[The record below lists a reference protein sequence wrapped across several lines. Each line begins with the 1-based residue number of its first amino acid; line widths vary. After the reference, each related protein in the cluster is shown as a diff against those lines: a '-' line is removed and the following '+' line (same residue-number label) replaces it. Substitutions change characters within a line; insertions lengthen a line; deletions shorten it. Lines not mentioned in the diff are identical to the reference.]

1 MPRKG
6 EHVRGVLQTRQGVRR
21 RGIAA
26 LARPAP
32 RTGRPAPSRGAEP
45 ARPIGYNRAI
55 TPSASGP
62 GCALWRILILPPIL
76 PTPAL
81 PMKPEKNPASP
92 AAEAPVVSNFIRS
105 IIDEDNRNGKWG
117 GRVETR
123 FPPEPN
129 GYLHYGHAKSICL
142 NFGLAEA
149 YGGVCHMRFDDT
161 NPEKEEQEY
170 VDAILEA
177 VHWLG
182 FEWGEHLYFASDYFD
197 RMHDCAISLI
207 QAGKAYVDSQS
218 AEEMRANRGTLTEAG
233 KDSPYRNRSVAEN
246 LDLFARMRAG
256 EFAEGTHILRA
267 RIDMASPNINL
278 RDPAIYRIRHAT
290 HHRTGDAWCIYPM
303 YTFAHPIEDAIENIT
318 HSVCTLEFED
328 QRPFYDWLLDAL
340 ATEGR
345 FPRPLPQQIE
355 FARLNLTYVV
365 LSKRKLIQLVNEG
378 HVDGWDDPRLPTLVG
393 ARRRGFTATGFRRF
407 AERIGVS
414 KADSWIDMSV
424 LEECMRDD
432 LNEAAERRVA
442 VLDPLKLVLT
452 NYAEGE
458 SELCQAPNHPL
469 KPELGKRDMPFSRE
483 LWIEREDFMEEPVK
497 GFHRL
502 YPGNMVRLR
511 YGFVVRCTG
520 CEKDADGTITA
531 VLAEYMPDSKSGTPG
546 ADNYKVKGNLHWVSV
561 AHGYEAEVRI
571 YDRLFAHPHP
581 GQRREG
587 DAPDFERDFLTDINP
602 DSKRIITAYLE
613 PALKDARPE
622 EHFQF
627 ERHGYFVADRVDSQP
642 GAPVFNRTVTLKDSW
657 AKGGK

>member
-1 MPRKG
+1 MNPNTPKDG
-6 EHVRGVLQTRQGVRR
+6 
-21 RGIAA
+21 AA
-26 LARPAP
+26 AAP
-32 RTGRPAPSRGAEP
+32 
-45 ARPIGYNRAI
+45 
-55 TPSASGP
+55 
-62 GCALWRILILPPIL
+62 
-76 PTPAL
+76 
-81 PMKPEKNPASP
+81 
-92 AAEAPVVSNFIRS
+92 SNFIRS
-105 IIDEDNRNGKWG
+105 IIDEDVRTAKWA

-142 NFGLAEA
+142 NFGLAQA
-149 YGGVCHMRFDDT
+149 YGGACHLRFDDT

-170 VDAILEA
+170 VDAIVEA
-177 VHWLG
+177 VRWLG
-182 FEWGEHLYFASDYFD
+182 FDWGEHLYFASDYFD
-197 RMHDCAISLI
+197 TMYACAVSLI
-207 QAGKAYVDSQS
+207 QAGKAYVDSLS
-218 AEEMRANRGTLTEAG
+218 AEEMRALRGTLTEPG

-256 EFAEGTHILRA
+256 EFAEGSHVLRA

-278 RDPAIYRIRHAT
+278 RDPAIYRIRHAS
-290 HHRTGDAWCIYPM
+290 HHRTGDAWHIYPM
-303 YTFAHPIEDAIENIT
+303 YTFAHPIEDAIEHIT
-318 HSVCTLEFED
+318 HSLCTLEFED

-340 ATEGR
+340 ASAGH

-378 HVDGWDDPRLPTLVG
+378 HVEGWDDPRLPTLVG
-393 ARRRGFTATGFRRF
+393 ARRRGFTAAGFRRF
-407 AERIGVS
+407 AERIGVA

-442 VLDPLKLVLT
+442 VLDPLRLVIT
-452 NYAEGE
+452 NYAAGQ

-469 KPELGKRDMPFSRE
+469 KPELGKRDMPFARE

-511 YGFVVRCTG
+511 YGFVVKCTG
-520 CEKDADGTITA
+520 CEKDAAGNITA
-531 VLAEYMPDSKSGTPG
+531 VLAEYLPDSRSGTPG

-561 AHGYEAEVRI
+561 AHGYEAEVRL

-587 DAPDFERDFLTDINP
+587 DAPERERSFVDDINP
-602 DSKRIITAYLE
+602 ASKRVITAYLE
-613 PALKDARPE
+613 PALKEARAE